1 MVLQPGGSRLPAAK
15 KNPPVAT
22 GVKKRDSIPTP
33 ADLIASPWKAEGM
46 LSRLPKRGSSKS
58 ESDTSSTQSKSH
70 TGDDEIDV
78 TSSRS
83 LPQLRHEHRDKG
95 SCPCKKSLATSWKLK
110 CCKCMQYWHAACIG
124 LNGLSEK
131 SINKLTEWSC
141 PFCWVSPIPTI
152 QTEVDVCHICRNT
165 LSLQHTNLDYEAA
178 LVHQKIKN
186 VSECCNL
193 LRHSNFEELTQRMR
207 TLGEFD
213 RHLQHLLLSE
223 NSLKGLDSEI
233 RKLTDLIASSKSSES
248 ANNNSTL
255 ESINLNISELQRDLD
270 NLANREPPAAP
281 PISESSNELLAA
293 INSKLEQLC
302 ANESNLSADIAHLK
316 ASLQSVQSGPI
327 TASSAPPPA
336 PPHSI
341 IESLLAPCSEPEP
354 SSTEHHQ
361 VPYSQSSEN
370 FISQEEAQALTTF
383 LELQT
388 FKQENGHSVISFG
401 EPYSYTGSKSSSN
414 VPPIPT
420 ELKPLFDRINALQ
433 AKIYSNKYSQNREL
447 TAPLINSCLINKYE
461 GADSFL
467 PKHSDREVTINPESS
482 IFTLS
487 LGSPCELTFVDRL
500 SGSETSLTCNDKS
513 LYHMTRRSQ
522 EVFEHLIKPGS
533 IDSGTRYSFTF
544 RCVSWVNKNS
554 TCLMGD
560 SNTGLLKFGDDKR
573 GTFGKLM
580 PGQKFWSPR
589 IEHLDPVSCMGYAN
603 VVLLCG
609 INDIK
614 QPDVESHKD
623 VAGCYNK
630 LKLKIKQ
637 IKCLSPRTAVFV
649 CRLLPTKS
657 PQLNVKVDIFNRL
670 IFFDLLRTCKDVVEV
685 GGFVRFA
692 RNQVL
697 ADELSKQYDRNGRPD
712 MLHLNKSGARVLAGL
727 IKYSVFFRLNGGVDK
742 RRRTDRVDGRMYN
755 NVASNP
761 PAPQGRR

>member
-15 KNPPVAT
+15 KNPPVAA
-22 GVKKRDSIPTP
+22 GAKKRDSLPTQ

-58 ESDTSSTQSKSH
+58 ESDTSSTKSKSH
-70 TGDDEIDV
+70 TGDDEIDI
-78 TSSRS
+78 TSSGS

-270 NLANREPPAAP
+270 NLANREPPVAP
-281 PISESSNELLAA
+281 PISESSNELLTA
-293 INSKLEQLC
+293 INSKLEKLC
-302 ANESNLSADIAHLK
+302 NSESNLSADISQLK
-316 ASLQSVQSGPI
+316 ASLQSVQSRPCI
-327 TASSAPPPA
+327 TSSAPPPQ
-336 PPHSI
+336 PS
-341 IESLLAPCSEPEP
+341 IESLVAPCPEPEP

-361 VPYSQSSEN
+361 VPYSHSSEC
-370 FISQEEAQALTTF
+370 FISQEEAQTLTAF

-388 FKQENGHSVISFG
+388 FKQENGHGVLSFG

-433 AKIYSNKYSQNREL
+433 TEIYSEKYSQNREL

-461 GADSFL
+461 GANSYL

-487 LGSPCELTFVDRL
+487 LGSSCELTFVDRF
-500 SGSETSLTCNDKS
+500 SGSESHLTCNDRS

-560 SNTGLLKFGDDKR
+560 SNTGLLKFGDNKR

-589 IEHLDPVSCMGYAN
+589 IEDLDPVSCMGYAN

-609 INDIK
+609 INDVR
-614 QPDVESHKD
+614 QPDVESHND
-623 VAGCYNK
+623 IAGCYNK

-637 IKCLSPRTAVFV
+637 IQCLSPRTAVFV
-649 CRLLPTKS
+649 CRLLPTKN

-685 GGFVRFA
+685 GGFLRFA

-742 RRRTDRVDGRMYN
+742 RRRTDRVDGRSYS
-755 NVASNP
+755 NVASIP
-761 PAPQGRR
+761 PAPQRSR